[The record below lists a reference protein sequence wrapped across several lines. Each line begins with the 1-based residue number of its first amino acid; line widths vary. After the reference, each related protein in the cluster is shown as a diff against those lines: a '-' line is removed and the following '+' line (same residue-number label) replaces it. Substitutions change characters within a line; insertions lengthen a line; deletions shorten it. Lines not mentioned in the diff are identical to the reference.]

1 MIARME
7 LTDSTLV
14 PTLPYTPAPHLP
26 LITETLRTDRQEA
39 GRMRR
44 LLNRWAQELWP
55 PALVIV
61 AGVIFAVPA
70 AAMIGFAILA
80 VGGC

>member
-1 MIARME
+1 
-7 LTDSTLV
+7 
-14 PTLPYTPAPHLP
+14 
-26 LITETLRTDRQEA
+26 
-39 GRMRR
+39 MRR